1 MSQDPMGDRMKGDY
15 EARAQTQLPRRT
27 HTIIRIDG
35 KAFHTYTR
43 GLDKPYDKRLM
54 DDMAETTRFLC
65 QEIQGARVGYT
76 QSDEISILLTDYATR
91 QTQAWFDGNVQKIV
105 SIAASIA
112 TAQFN
117 KLRPAGRLAFF
128 DARVFTIP
136 QDLEVINYF
145 LWRQR
150 DAVRNSISMLAQAHF
165 SAKQLHG
172 KNTSAMQEMLWAE
185 HGVNW
190 NDEDPRF
197 KRGTIVVPRWVTA
210 DVTYTDKRDQ
220 QEHTGEFQR
229 RRWVIDAAADFGAAG
244 ARQALFGDEDAADA
258 GE

>member
-1 MSQDPMGDRMKGDY
+1 MSKDPIGDRMKGDY
-15 EARAQTQLPRRT
+15 ESRAQTHLPRRT
-27 HTIIRIDG
+27 HTLIRIDG

-43 GLDKPYDKRLM
+43 GLERPYDKRFM
-54 DDMAETTRFLC
+54 DDMAETTRYLC
-65 QEIQGARVGYT
+65 QEIQGARIGYT
-76 QSDEISILLTDYATR
+76 QSDEISVLVTDFATR

-105 SIAASIA
+105 SIAASLA
-112 TAQFN
+112 TAKFN
-117 KLRPAGRLAFF
+117 AIRTDRSKLALF

-150 DAVRNSISMLAQAHF
+150 DAVRNSISMLAQAYF

-172 KNTSAMQEMLWAE
+172 KSTNAMQNMLWTE

-197 KRGTIVVPRWVTA
+197 KRGTIVVPRYVTEE
-210 DVTYTDKRDQ
+210 VEYTDKRDQ
-220 QEHTGEFQR
+220 KQHIGEAQR
-229 RRWVIDAAADFGAAG
+229 RRWFFEAAPDFGSPG
-244 ARQALFGDEDAADA
+244 AFQWVLGDEVPDA
-258 GE
+258 G